1 MYFSMGRCWKAL
13 LIISVAWSCVLF
25 GADANVAVDGN
36 KLSTN
41 TADIGLVS
49 TINGDNHMDIVI
61 NPGGHG
67 CTAGQ
72 WWDIGVGRCTS
83 AVTLRTET
91 TSRSCTCTCPE
102 EGTCTSS
109 QTGTY
114 PVFGWRLPT
123 AGNELISGYGATTW
137 NACQVVTNACVG
149 GTAPPGGEKP
159 PPGTLFYFDAF
170 ICNSSHPQY
179 SSGPLSAA
187 NKNSIIST
195 YIGFNYGG
203 RCPEAAGYVYW
214 QSEWLRWAQSYQNDN
229 PGTSLDVAM
238 AKTWAFP
245 TQDSMLRAADKNGE
259 SSPSYAS
266 VLNAECS
273 RYGSAKYGVSITATY
288 IINSGAT
295 CIVN

>member
-13 LIISVAWSCVLF
+13 LIISVVWSCVLF

-41 TADIGLVS
+41 TADINLVS

-67 CTAGQ
+67 CPAGQ
-72 WWDIGVGRCTS
+72 WWDIGVGRCTT

-159 PPGTLFYFDAF
+159 PPGTVFIFESF
-170 ICNSSHPQY
+170 ICNSSHPDY
-179 SSGPLSAA
+179 PSGPLGSYE
-187 NKNSIIST
+187 KGQIISA
-195 YIGFNYGG
+195 YKEFNAGK
-203 RCPEAAGYVYW
+203 RCPEQAGYVFW
-214 QSEWLRWAQSYQNDN
+214 QSSWLGWAQEWLTKN
-229 PGTSLDVAM
+229 PSSNLSIALAATWFTPTKEAM
-238 AKTWAFP
+238 
-245 TQDSMLRAADKNGE
+245 DRAASENGE
-259 SSPSYAS
+259 GKDSYIS
-266 VLNAECS
+266 VLNAQCS
-273 RYGSAKYGVSITATY
+273 AYALRKYGVAVDASY
-288 IINSGAT
+288 INYSGSS